1 VYRLDV
7 NCCFLLFGRLVC
19 VNSLSVFLLL
29 LCSGFDLFS
38 QTDLW
43 VVDSVQVAGNDHTA
57 NLVILREID
66 LKPGDSLIQ
75 RQLDHVINQ
84 SRARLES
91 TFLFAH
97 CQIRQVTDSTRQNH
111 CWIQVHVTENWFLYP
126 YLIFELAD
134 RNPNVWIREQD
145 VSLSRANIGL
155 GITHLNL
162 TGRKDRLKL
171 RWHTGYTRKTELV
184 YELPYLLGRFGLT
197 AQFAFAEQKELA
209 YRTYLNKL
217 LFYRADPEDVVFS
230 LRQFSV
236 TLHYRPSATLFHAV
250 KFDHQA
256 IRVHDD
262 IAQSVNR
269 QFLGGGRS
277 IMTVPS
283 VEYMLRWD
291 KTVYPNY
298 PVAGYRMELRLKKE
312 GFSGGADLNTLSTVG
327 QAELYTRLWSNVF
340 LAQKVKF
347 RKHLGSQS
355 LPYYF
360 QQGIGYK
367 EDKLTGY
374 DLYVLDGRD
383 FLLLNQALKWQLTDR
398 DLPISGRL
406 PAAFRKVNL
415 KTFFRF
421 SFDVAYAHDP
431 VFGSQNP
438 YSNSWQVGYG
448 PGLDVLIQH
457 SLSCS
462 LTYGITRFGIHHWYL
477 DVGFIF

>member
-1 VYRLDV
+1 MYRLDV
-7 NCCFLLFGRLVC
+7 KCFFFRFGRYLVYPRLA
-19 VNSLSVFLLL
+19 VLLL
-29 LCSGFDLFS
+29 MLCSWVDIYS
-38 QTDLW
+38 QTDFW
-43 VVDSVQVAGNDHTA
+43 IVDSVKVVGNDHTKKT
-57 NLVILREID
+57 VILREID
-66 LKPGDSLIQ
+66 LTPGDSLTQ
-75 RQLDHVINQ
+75 RQLDHVMDQ

-91 TFLFAH
+91 TFLFAR
-97 CQIRQVTDSTRQNH
+97 CQVRQVTDSIHQNH
-111 CWIQVHVTENWFLYP
+111 CRIEVQVTENWFLYP

-145 VSLSRANIGL
+145 VSLSRANVGL

-184 YELPYLLGRFGLT
+184 YELPYLVGRFGVA

-209 YRTYLNKL
+209 YKSYLNKL

-230 LRQFSV
+230 LRKVSF
-236 TLHYRPSATLFHAV
+236 TLHYRPSATLFHAL
-250 KFDHQA
+250 KFDHQT

-269 QFLGGGRS
+269 QFLGEGRS
-277 IMTVPS
+277 VVRVPS

-291 KTVYPNY
+291 KTVYPIY
-298 PVAGYRMELRLKKE
+298 PLAGYRVELHLKKE
-312 GFSGGADLNTLSTVG
+312 GFSAGADLNTLSAVG
-327 QAELYTRLWSNVF
+327 LAECYTQLWSSVF

-347 RKHLGSQS
+347 RKHLLSQS

-415 KTFFRF
+415 KSFLRF
-421 SFDVAYAHDP
+421 SFDVAYARDP
-431 VFGSQNP
+431 VFGSKNL

-448 PGLDVLIQH
+448 PGLDVLMFH
-457 SLSCS
+457 TVSCS
-462 LTYGITRFGIHHWYL
+462 LTYGMTRFGIHHWYF